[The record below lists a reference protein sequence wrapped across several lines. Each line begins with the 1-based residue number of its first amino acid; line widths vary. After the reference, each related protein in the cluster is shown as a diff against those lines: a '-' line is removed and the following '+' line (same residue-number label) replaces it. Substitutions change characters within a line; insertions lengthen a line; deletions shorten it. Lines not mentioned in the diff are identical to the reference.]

1 MKREKLKNGL
11 NKAWDV
17 AKKGCKIVIPILVT
31 VMCERSRNNLIDEI
45 RYSGNVKYED
55 AVNAISKSSMFSSDK
70 RNAMQLVKRGE
81 TSEYYKAIISMA
93 RSTMFSSD
101 KVSAI
106 KNMNTQ
112 KEES

>member
-17 AKKGCKIVIPILVT
+17 VKKGCKIVVPILVT
-31 VMCERSRNNLIDEI
+31 VMCERSKNSLIDEI
-45 RYSGNVKYED
+45 QYSGNVKYDD

-70 RNAMQLVKRGE
+70 RNAMQLVRRGE
-81 TSEYYKAIISMA
+81 TTEYYKAIISTV

-112 KEES
+112 EEES